1 MKKLAENIYRIDR
14 RGELE
19 EAVLHYFQNSVFHSK
34 PQSVPTA
41 YSVRYYDLPEVYPY
55 VVVMLDDDER
65 EEMTFEYV
73 SLAMFERNSEE
84 DKDHLFEFNIRR
96 VYLTSPYRV
105 RESLYQI
112 PAKDI
117 FKALLALGQTHSR
130 DEEYDLEVI
139 SWTMVR

>member
-1 MKKLAENIYRIDR
+1 MKKLAESIYRIDR
-14 RGELE
+14 QGELE
-19 EAVLHYFQNSVFHSK
+19 EAVLHYFQNSNFHSK

-73 SLAMFERNSEE
+73 SLAMFERNAEE
-84 DKDHLFEFNIRR
+84 DKEHLFEFNIRR
-96 VYLTSPYRV
+96 KYLTSPYRI
-105 RESLYQI
+105 RESMYQI

-117 FKALLALGQTHSR
+117 FKALVALGQAHSR
-130 DEEYDLEVI
+130 DEEYELEVI
-139 SWTMVR
+139 SWTKVR